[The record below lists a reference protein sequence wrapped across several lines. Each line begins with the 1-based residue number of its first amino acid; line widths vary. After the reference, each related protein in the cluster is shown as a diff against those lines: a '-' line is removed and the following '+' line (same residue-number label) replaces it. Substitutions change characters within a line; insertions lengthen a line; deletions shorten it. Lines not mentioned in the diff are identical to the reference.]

1 MHMKCPLKVITE
13 ELKEFNYYKPGDY
26 LITGLTSK
34 IFSQRYPYVFSEAP
48 THRLKRYLWTIKIIV
63 FQLDFQATAILLAV
77 IEVGERE
84 KTFMTEKV
92 WIATTLSYLSIR
104 LFSKNIDLQCKHVLF
119 SFLGQTKKRGQHYN
133 FNSYSSSEEQ
143 FVKEAFQCS
152 FSRSVLSKKVWER
165 CREKEKRLLPPHDV
179 LAGRVAED
187 GTGIS
192 KAIQAVALVL
202 NAASSSQLNKRRM
215 RVGDHQSLQFIQPW
229 Q

>member
-1 MHMKCPLKVITE
+1 MLLLQIWLFFILILSQFPCVTMHMKCPLKVITE

-34 IFSQRYPYVFSEAP
+34 IFSQRYPY
-48 THRLKRYLWTIKIIV
+48 
-63 FQLDFQATAILLAV
+63 ATAILLAV
-77 IEVGERE
+77 IEVGERK
-84 KTFMTEKV
+84 KTFITEKV

-104 LFSKNIDLQCKHVLF
+104 MFSKKIDLQRKHVLF

-179 LAGRVAED
+179 L
-187 GTGIS
+187 S
-192 KAIQAVALVL
+192 
-202 NAASSSQLNKRRM
+202 
-215 RVGDHQSLQFIQPW
+215 
-229 Q
+229 